1 MREIL
6 GNAKTI
12 RALLS
17 GTKYS
22 IDYYQREYKWQKKQ
36 VCELVE
42 DLTTRFLNNY
52 EAGHAREAVEDYSH
66 YFLGSIIIS
75 RKESQ
80 SYIVDGQQRL
90 TSLTLLLIFLHNL
103 QKNRADVVKIDE
115 LIFSERFAKKTFN
128 LNVDERTAAM
138 EALFDGEGETFDA
151 TSQPESVQTI
161 MARYHDIEACFPE
174 ELTAEALPYFV
185 DWLIDNVYLV
195 EITTYSDEDAYTIFE
210 TMNDRGLS
218 LSLTDML
225 KGFLLANITDPKHRD
240 HANAHWKRHIAELM
254 AIGKDVDTD
263 FFKAWL
269 RSQYAQ
275 NIRERK
281 KDATPEDYDRIG
293 TEFHRWVREHRE
305 DLGLGNGPM
314 QSQAVLQFLERDFD
328 FYARHYLTLMR
339 AALNFTP
346 DLAHVYFNVQLGFI
360 SQYQVL
366 LAPLVPGDDQAT
378 VHLKF
383 RLVGTYLDILLNR
396 RLWNGR
402 SIGSSTMQYAM
413 FTLMRDIRRM
423 EVPTL
428 AQTLHARLTERGQET
443 FRSNARFALHPQ
455 NPWYIHLM
463 LARLTD
469 YVEQASGMAPRYLEY
484 VNTKGKNRYEVEH
497 IWANKPDEHAEE
509 FPNPGDFAEYRN
521 RIGGLLLL
529 PKSFNASFGALPYAQ
544 KLPHYNAQNLLA
556 RSLNPHAYD
565 HTPGFLAFIQRSGL
579 PFQPCEQF
587 RRADLDARQQLY
599 SELAERVWDPAQL
612 LAT

>member
-254 AIGKDVDTD
+254 AIGKD
-263 FFKAWL
+263 
-269 RSQYAQ
+269 
-275 NIRERK
+275 
-281 KDATPEDYDRIG
+281 G
-293 TEFHRWVREHRE
+293 
-305 DLGLGNGPM
+305 
-314 QSQAVLQFLERDFD
+314 
-328 FYARHYLTLMR
+328 
-339 AALNFTP
+339 
-346 DLAHVYFNVQLGFI
+346 
-360 SQYQVL
+360 
-366 LAPLVPGDDQAT
+366 
-378 VHLKF
+378 
-383 RLVGTYLDILLNR
+383 
-396 RLWNGR
+396 
-402 SIGSSTMQYAM
+402 
-413 FTLMRDIRRM
+413 
-423 EVPTL
+423 
-428 AQTLHARLTERGQET
+428 
-443 FRSNARFALHPQ
+443 
-455 NPWYIHLM
+455 
-463 LARLTD
+463 
-469 YVEQASGMAPRYLEY
+469 
-484 VNTKGKNRYEVEH
+484 
-497 IWANKPDEHAEE
+497 
-509 FPNPGDFAEYRN
+509 
-521 RIGGLLLL
+521 
-529 PKSFNASFGALPYAQ
+529 
-544 KLPHYNAQNLLA
+544 
-556 RSLNPHAYD
+556 
-565 HTPGFLAFIQRSGL
+565 
-579 PFQPCEQF
+579 
-587 RRADLDARQQLY
+587 
-599 SELAERVWDPAQL
+599 
-612 LAT
+612 